1 MELSL
6 QNKLEAPF
14 KPSEISWRV
23 GQKTKD
29 GSKAKLL
36 AYIDSRDVMSR
47 LDRACGFS
55 NWQCRY
61 GLASDG
67 LIVCD
72 IGLRID
78 GEWLWRSNGAGQTQ
92 VEGDKGS
99 CSDAFKRAAVL
110 WGIGRYL
117 YGLDTPWVQL
127 DDRGKWAQDPQLP
140 EWATP
145 RGWLAQ
151 LQAEQE
157 RKNGTA
163 V

>member
-1 MELSL
+1 MELTI
-6 QNKLEAPF
+6 QQRLECPF
-14 KPSEISWRV
+14 PVKSISWRI
-23 GQKTKD
+23 GQKSQDKTR
-29 GSKAKLL
+29 AKLL
-36 AYIDSRDVMSR
+36 CYIDARDTMER
-47 LDRACGFS
+47 LDKACGFS

-61 GLASDG
+61 SLASDG

-72 IGLRID
+72 IGIRID

-117 YGLDTPWVQL
+117 YGLDTPWVEL
-127 DDRGKWAQDPQLP
+127 DERGRWGQDPVLP

-145 RGWLAQ
+145 RGFLAQ

-157 RKNGTA
+157 KGK
-163 V
+163 